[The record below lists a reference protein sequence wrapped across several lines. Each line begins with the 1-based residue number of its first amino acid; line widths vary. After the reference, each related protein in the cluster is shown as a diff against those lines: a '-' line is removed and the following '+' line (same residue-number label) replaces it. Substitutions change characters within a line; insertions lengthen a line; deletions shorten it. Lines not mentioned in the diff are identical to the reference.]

1 MLIGFMEVAMPEE
14 DKMLNIAAAAEVL
27 GVHKNT
33 LRTWADNG
41 LVPHVKLPS
50 GYRRFRLSEM
60 KKMVQEMEQG
70 VKIAA

>member
-1 MLIGFMEVAMPEE
+1 MPEE

-33 LRTWADNG
+33 LRAWADNG

-60 KKMVQEMEQG
+60 RKMVQEMEQG